1 MRIAVVSDVHAN
13 LTALEAVIADLASTA
28 PDLVVNG
35 GDLLSGGSRPA
46 EVIDR
51 IRGLGWPGVRGNT
64 DEMLWRRDRVEETLA
79 APHFASLRK
88 MVLGHVIPRTLQA
101 IGDERRAWLQSLPL
115 VWSHEGVAVT
125 HAAPDDA
132 WRSPGVK
139 ANDEELERV
148 YASLEAATVVY
159 GHIHHPFVRAL
170 PRLTVANSGS
180 VSLSYDGDS
189 RASYA
194 IVEDGR
200 VEIRRVEYDIDEEIE
215 RLRANDDPQADW
227 IAQML
232 RAGSFVPLP
241 D

>member
-1 MRIAVVSDVHAN
+1 VRIAVVSDVHAN
-13 LTALEAVIADLASTA
+13 LTALEAVIADLATTA
-28 PDLVVNG
+28 PDVVVNG

-64 DEMLWRRDRVEETLA
+64 DEMLWRRDRLEETLA
-79 APHFASLRK
+79 APHFASIKR
-88 MVLGHVIPRTLQA
+88 MVVGYVIPTTLDA
-101 IGDERRAWLQSLPL
+101 IGSERLAWLQSLPL

-125 HAAPDDA
+125 HAAPGDA

-139 ANDEELERV
+139 ASDEELDRV
-148 YASLEAATVVY
+148 YAPLAARIVAY

-170 PRLTVANSGS
+170 TRLTVANSGS

-194 IVEDGR
+194 IVDDGR
-200 VEIRRVEYDIDEEIE
+200 VEIRRVEYDIDEEIAC
-215 RLRANDDPQADW
+215 LRASQDPYAEW
-227 IAQML
+227 TAQML